1 MSKSTEKEDEKL
13 IVKNRRAFFD
23 YDVEEQYE
31 GGLVLVGSE
40 VKSMRAGTVD
50 IVDSFA
56 SVDNGEMWLKQLY
69 VAPFAQAKAF
79 PHEPRRARKVL
90 LHAREIVTIEK
101 AIKRGGYTLIPI
113 RLYFKKGR
121 VKVELALAKGKK
133 TVDKRATIR
142 KKTADK
148 EARAEIGRARKERP

>member
-1 MSKSTEKEDEKL
+1 MSKPTEKAGEKL

-23 YDVEEQYE
+23 YEVEEQYE

-56 SVDNGEMWLKQLY
+56 SVDRGEMWLKQLY
-69 VAPFAQAKAF
+69 VAPFEQAKQF

-90 LHAREIVTIEK
+90 LHAKEIAVIEK
-101 AIKRGGYTLIPI
+101 SITRGGYTLIPL
-113 RLYFKKGR
+113 RLYFKKGM
-121 VKVELALAKGKK
+121 VKVELGLAKGKK
-133 TVDKRATIR
+133 TFDKRVTIR

-148 EARAEIGRARKERP
+148 EARAEIGRARKAGR